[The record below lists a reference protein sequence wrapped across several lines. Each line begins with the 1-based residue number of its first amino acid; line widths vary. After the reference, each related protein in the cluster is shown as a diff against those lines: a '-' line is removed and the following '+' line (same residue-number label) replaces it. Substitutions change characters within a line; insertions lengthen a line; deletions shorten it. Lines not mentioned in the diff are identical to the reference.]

1 MLHESKIKIG
11 SNRNFGLVFFF
22 VFLIVGLWPL
32 LNGGPFRIWS
42 IVIAII
48 FLILGLMNSKLLTPL
63 NKLWFKFGLFLGTIV
78 SPFVMGIIFFLVI
91 TPIGFV
97 MKITGKDLLNIKH
110 DNKKKS
116 YWINR
121 DKSKSTMKQQF

>member
-1 MLHESKIKIG
+1 MHHESKIKIG

-32 LNGGPFRIWS
+32 LNEGPFRIWS

-48 FLILGLMNSKLLTPL
+48 FLILGLVNSKLLTPL